1 MKTRRGSGTIDLLPW
16 LLVAVSLLLGQP
28 ARADGARQQ
37 AISLAA
43 GQSQIIENLSPD
55 TKPAIHVIE
64 NPHALVV
71 HNEDPSKLV
80 LLGAEQ
86 GKWSISCK
94 LKDGEAVV
102 YNVSV
107 SSIRNAA
114 APLAPAPAP
123 AAMSDESKNSS
134 APVAGS
140 MPASVSALDRGTG
153 PVGKPSELEAMGDT
167 ISPAPVAKA
176 HTPQI
181 PGVDMMGTDPNEP
194 AKMGEPAPS
203 NAPVGGTVI
212 PSQTASLQQHG
223 KFASDPSVTGSG
235 DSYSTEGVAYSGGT
249 HFLPADG
256 ISMMNGTSQVIDFPQ
271 RMKRVSIA
279 DTSVAD
285 VQVINPYELNL
296 IGHKPG
302 FTTLTVWTGQG
313 HYEERQIRVSP
324 DGKQQVLLN
333 CVVAELDRGHVEDQG
348 VNLSVALQK
357 MGVSLVGL
365 PGAVG
370 TPYNASTNIQSGTA
384 ITNSDGTVIASS
396 MAPGLPFPGQIIPLL
411 LSQGITYGLS
421 AGNSNVQTQSFFQY
435 LENHN
440 MAKILA
446 EPRLLANSGEK
457 AKFLSGGEIPIV
469 VAQAL
474 NTSIVF
480 KEFGTKVTFVPT
492 VVGVNDIELLV
503 QPEVSDPD
511 YAHGVQLFGFT
522 VPAFVTRRAETQ
534 VRLRDNQ
541 TLIVA
546 GLILHEKK
554 ETIQKVPY
562 LGDLPYAGALFRN
575 TDWTD
580 SETDLVMSVTPE
592 IVRPLPSGSQV
603 YLPTARPPL
612 SPEEVKTERTDM
624 PDAGRPRF

>member
-16 LLVAVSLLLGQP
+16 LLVAISLLLGQP
-28 ARADGARQQ
+28 AKAADSAPRQQ

-43 GQSQIIENLSPD
+43 GQSQVIENLSPD
-55 TKPAIHVIE
+55 SKPAIRVIQ
-64 NPHALVV
+64 NAHALVV

-80 LLGAEQ
+80 LLGAEE
-86 GKWSISCK
+86 GKWAISCK
-94 LKDGEAVV
+94 LKDGEDVT
-102 YNVSV
+102 YNINVSA
-107 SSIRNAA
+107 IRNAS
-114 APLAPAPAP
+114 APLAPAAAP
-123 AAMSDESKNSS
+123 AAMGDESKASS

-140 MPASVSALDRGTG
+140 MPASVSALDSGAG
-153 PVGKPSELEAMGDT
+153 PVSKPTEMDAMNDAPKLAAIKT
-167 ISPAPVAKA
+167 HSPV
-176 HTPQI
+176 TPGI
-181 PGVDMMGTDPNEP
+181 DMAGTDPTEP

-203 NAPVGGTVI
+203 STGPVGSPVI
-212 PSQTASLQQHG
+212 PSQTASLEQHG
-223 KFASDPSVTGSG
+223 KFTSDPSITSSG

-256 ISMMNGTSQVIDFPQ
+256 ISMMNGTSEVIDFPQ
-271 RMKRVSIA
+271 RMRRVSIA
-279 DTSVAD
+279 DTTIAD

-313 HYEERQIRVSP
+313 HYEERQVRVSP

-333 CVVAELDRGHVEDQG
+333 CMVAELDRNQIEDQG
-348 VNLSVALQK
+348 LNLSGALTK
-357 MGVSLVGL
+357 YGISGFGL

-370 TPYNASTNIQSGTA
+370 TPYSPSANVLPTSTNLNGTTISQA
-384 ITNSDGTVIASS
+384 GI
-396 MAPGLPFPGQIIPLL
+396 LPTAGSLIPLL
-411 LSQGITYGLS
+411 LSQGVTYGLETQ
-421 AGNSNVQTQSFFQY
+421 NSNFSTQAFFQF

-511 YAHGVQLFGFT
+511 FAHGVQLFGFT

-534 VRLRDNQ
+534 VRLRDSQ

-546 GLILHEKK
+546 GLILHNKK

-575 TDWTD
+575 TDWQDT
-580 SETDLVMSVTPE
+580 ETDLVMSVSPQ

-603 YLPTARPPL
+603 YLPTTRPPL
-612 SPEEVKTERTDM
+612 TAEEVKTERTDM

>member
-1 MKTRRGSGTIDLLPW
+1 MNTRRRGSGTIDLLPW

-28 ARADGARQQ
+28 ARAADSTPRQQ
-37 AISLAA
+37 SISIAA
-43 GQSQIIENLSPD
+43 GQSQVIENLNPD
-55 TKPAIHVIE
+55 VKPSIHVID
-64 NPHALVV
+64 NAHALVV
-71 HNEDPSKLV
+71 HNDDPSKLV

-94 LKDGEAVV
+94 LKDGEDVI

-107 SSIRNAA
+107 SAIRNAA

-123 AAMSDESKNSS
+123 AAIGDESKNSP

-140 MPASVSALDRGTG
+140 MPASVSALDSGTG
-153 PVGKPSELEAMGDT
+153 PVAKPAQADAMGET
-167 ISPAPVAKA
+167 NTPAVAA
-176 HTPQI
+176 NTHTALV
-181 PGVDMMGTDPNEP
+181 PGIDMAGTDPSEP
-194 AKMGEPAPS
+194 AKMGEPGPS
-203 NAPVGGTVI
+203 TAPVGNTVV
-212 PSQTASLQQHG
+212 PSQTAALAQKG
-223 KFASDPSVTGSG
+223 KFTSDPSITSSG
-235 DSYSTEGVAYSGGT
+235 DSYPTEGIAYSGGS

-313 HYEERQIRVSP
+313 HYEERQIHVSA

-333 CVVAELDRGHVEDQG
+333 CMVAELDRGHIEDQG
-348 VNLSVALQK
+348 MNLSGALTK
-357 MGVSLVGL
+357 YGISGFSL

-370 TPYNASTNIQSGTA
+370 TPYSPQANLLPTTTNLNGS
-384 ITNSDGTVIASS
+384 VISEAGVLPT
-396 MAPGLPFPGQIIPLL
+396 PGSLIPLL
-411 LSQGITYGLS
+411 LSQGLTYGIES
-421 AGNSNVQTQSFFQY
+421 QNSNFATQSFFQF

-480 KEFGTKVTFVPT
+480 KQFGTMVTFVPT
-492 VVGVNDIELLV
+492 VVGLNDIELLV

-511 YAHGVQLFGFT
+511 YSHGVQLFGFT

-575 TDWTD
+575 TDWQD
-580 SETDLVMSVTPE
+580 SETDLVMSVSPQ

-603 YLPTARPPL
+603 YMPTARPPL
-612 SPEEVKTERTDM
+612 TTEEIKTERTDV